1 MQDRACPRCR
11 SQRSWI
17 YNSNRLMYP
26 MIQKGERGDLSTFE
40 RVTWEEANQIR
51 LEITSKKGEM

>member
-1 MQDRACPRCR
+1 MLYIVNTGFSFQVYKNGKP
-11 SQRSWI
+11 I
-17 YNSNRLMYP
+17 PN
-26 MIQKGERGDLSTFE
+26 TE